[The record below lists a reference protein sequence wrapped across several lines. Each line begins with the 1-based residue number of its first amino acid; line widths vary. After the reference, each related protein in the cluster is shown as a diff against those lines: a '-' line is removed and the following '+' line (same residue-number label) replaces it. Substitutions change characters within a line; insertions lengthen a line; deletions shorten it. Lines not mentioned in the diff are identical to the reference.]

1 MTDFATAID
10 GLVSVGQR
18 LYHAGMAPAT
28 AGNYSRRLSD
38 GSIAITASGAH
49 KGRLSSAQVIRVD
62 AEGNPLDAGRPS
74 AETLLHTMIYAMD
87 PTAGTVLHTHS
98 VPGTVLSRALA
109 HREEILLTGY
119 ELLKIFPHVAT
130 HDTTVAIPLLA
141 NSQDMVMLAARLRS
155 LLRTQSPLVPAFYL
169 RGHGLYIWGPTIEQ
183 AELVAEGTEF
193 LLACAWEEW
202 KAQR

>member
-1 MTDFATAID
+1 
-10 GLVSVGQR
+10 
-18 LYHAGMAPAT
+18 
-28 AGNYSRRLSD
+28 
-38 GSIAITASGAH
+38 
-49 KGRLSSAQVIRVD
+49 
-62 AEGNPLDAGRPS
+62 
-74 AETLLHTMIYAMD
+74 MD

-109 HREEILLTGY
+109 KREDILLAGY
-119 ELLKIFPHVAT
+119 ELLKIFPHVTT

-169 RGHGLYIWGPTIEQ
+169 RGHGLYTWAPTIEQ
-183 AELVAEGTEF
+183 AELVTEGTEF